1 MQDGDARV
9 RRMTAWW
16 CLTALL
22 APVLAA
28 AWLAWH
34 LRRLPQGVAVLD
46 GAGRCR
52 WHNSVLAGTTL
63 AELLAPWAGEA
74 LSAPLAAQC
83 RAPRFATPA
92 GGLPVVFL
100 PLPAGWRLLLLAGPP
115 PALPQLLEGAPVALW
130 QLDPAGRTVFANR
143 RLRALFGGQAPHGI
157 GGAGLRL
164 CGPADGAGPLG
175 LPPGQEREAALTLPG
190 RTPLRLVVVAS
201 TAQEGAGHLLSLLD
215 VTPLKVAQE
224 RIEHLAEHDPLT
236 GLANRAMLRA
246 ALDALADD
254 PAGGVLIR
262 IDMDHLRAV
271 NDRHGQ
277 ALGDAVLREAARRL
291 REAVRPSDLVARVG
305 GDEFAVLCFGAGCE
319 DATTLGERL
328 RQALRLPYRQHG
340 ASLEL
345 TASLGMACAPQH
357 GREPEALLR
366 AANLATLEAKAA
378 GRDTLR
384 AFDPALLER
393 AERRDMLREAF
404 VAALAAGELE
414 LHVQPQLDRRT
425 GLLDGG
431 EALIRWHSPRLGR
444 WVPPPEILAAAGE
457 AGLLPELDLWV
468 LRSAAALQKSWLG
481 MPGAPP
487 RLGINISSVTLHDPR
502 FAQQLRAV
510 LEAEGLPAEALE
522 IEIPE
527 DLAVRDLPG
536 VARTMGAIHEIGVP
550 LALDD
555 FGAGHSNLTHVV
567 NLPVQRL
574 KLDRSNVALLPDDPK
589 AYAILRTT
597 MAMARSMGI
606 EVIAEGVETEAQ
618 AEALARLGCHVI
630 QGWLIAKAMP
640 PRDLPALFAPR
651 PVAQVA
657 AG

>member
-1 MQDGDARV
+1 
-9 RRMTAWW
+9 MTAWW
-16 CLTALL
+16 CLAALL
-22 APVLAA
+22 PPLALAA
-28 AWLAWH
+28 LLPAW
-34 LRRLPQGVAVLD
+34 LRRLPQGVALLD
-46 GAGRCR
+46 AAGRCR
-52 WHNSVLAGTTL
+52 WRNAVLAGAPRGAPL
-63 AELLAPWAGEA
+63 AHLLERWAGPPVA
-74 LSAPLAAQC
+74 AALAAQC
-83 RAPRFATPA
+83 RAPCFTTPP
-92 GGLPVVFL
+92 GGLPALFL
-100 PLPAGWRLLLLAGPP
+100 PLPGGWRLLLLGGPP
-115 PALPQLLEGAPVALW
+115 APAPALEQLLEGAPIALW
-130 QLDPAGRTVFANR
+130 QLDPAGRTVFANH
-143 RLRALFGGQAPHGI
+143 RLRALFGGAAPSGI
-157 GGAGLRL
+157 EGAGLRL

-190 RTPLRLVVVAS
+190 RAPLRLVAVAS
-201 TAQEGAGHLLSLLD
+201 AAEAGVGHLLSLLD
-215 VTPLKVAQE
+215 VTPLKAAQE

-340 ASLEL
+340 AALEL

-378 GRDTLR
+378 GRDALR

-393 AERRDMLREAF
+393 AERRDQLREAF
-404 VAALAAGELE
+404 VAALAGGELE

-425 GLLDGG
+425 GRLDGG
-431 EALIRWHSPRLGR
+431 EALIRWHSSRLGR

-468 LRSAAALQKSWLG
+468 LRKAAALQKSWLG
-481 MPGAPP
+481 LPGAPP

-510 LEAEGLPAEALE
+510 LEAEGLPPEALE

-574 KLDRSNVALLPDDPK
+574 KLDRCNVSLLPDDPK

-651 PVAQVA
+651 PAAQVA

>member
-1 MQDGDARV
+1 MSG
-9 RRMTAWW
+9 WW
-16 CLTALL
+16 A
-22 APVLAA
+22 LAA
-28 AWLAWH
+28 LPLPLAAGLA
-34 LRRLPQGVAVLD
+34 LRGLRGLPQGVALLD

-52 WHNSVLAGTTL
+52 WRNAALAGAPPGATL
-63 AELLAPWAGEA
+63 GRLLHPWAESVPEAALLAAFR
-74 LSAPLAAQC
+74 Q
-83 RAPRFATPA
+83 PRFAAPP
-92 GGLPVVFL
+92 GGLPVLFL
-100 PLPAGWRLLLLAGPP
+100 PLPLGWRLLLLGGPRP
-115 PALPQLLEGAPVALW
+115 EAPALLHLLDGAPVALW
-130 QLDPAGRTVFANR
+130 QLDAAGRTVFANR
-143 RLRALFGGQAPHGI
+143 RLTALFDGAAPPGVE
-157 GGAGLRL
+157 GAGLRL
-164 CGPADGAGPLG
+164 CGPADGDGPLG
-175 LPPGQEREAALTLPG
+175 LPPGQEREAALSRPG
-190 RTPLRLVVVAS
+190 RAALRLVVVAS
-201 TAQEGAGHLLSLLD
+201 AAGEGEGHLLSILD
-215 VTPLKVAQE
+215 VTPLKAAQE

-246 ALDALADD
+246 ALEALADD

-262 IDMDHLRAV
+262 IDMDHLRGV

-291 REAVRPSDLVARVG
+291 QEAVRPSDLVARVG
-305 GDEFAVLCFGAGCE
+305 GDEFAVLCFGALCE
-319 DATTLGERL
+319 DAMTLGERL

-340 ASLEL
+340 ASLAL
-345 TASLGMACAPQH
+345 SASLGIACAPLH

-366 AANLATLEAKAA
+366 AANLATLEAKAS
-378 GRDTLR
+378 GRDALR

-393 AERRDMLREAF
+393 AERRDRLREAF
-404 VAALAAGELE
+404 VEALRAGELE
-414 LHVQPQLDRRT
+414 LHVQPQFDRRT
-425 GLLDGG
+425 GKLDGG
-431 EALIRWHSPRLGR
+431 EALIRWNSKRLAR

-468 LRSAAALQKSWLG
+468 LRTAAALQKSWLG
-481 MPGAPP
+481 VPGAPP

-502 FAQQLRAV
+502 FAGQLRAV
-510 LEAEGLPAEALE
+510 LEEHALPPEALE

-574 KLDRSNVALLPDDPK
+574 KLDRCNVSLLPDDPK

-618 AEALARLGCHVI
+618 AEALERLGCHVI
-630 QGWLIAKAMP
+630 QGWLMARAMP
-640 PRDLPALFAPR
+640 PAELLRQFAPG
-651 PVAQVA
+651 PAQVA